1 MPARPSPPRASLE
14 PSRPALAQYSNYFA
28 VGQNAFEFLIDF
40 GQFAAEAGAVHFHT
54 RVATAPAFAKL
65 LLETLEAAI
74 RAHEAEHGDIGSAF
88 DQLELPSLLLHT
100 LPDLREQLRTP
111 GRTEDPASDRQP
123 VGHPPQTLA
132 NDPRHNV
139 KPRR

>member
-1 MPARPSPPRASLE
+1 LE

-40 GQFAAEAGAVHFHT
+40 GQFSAESAAVHFHT

-65 LLETLEAAI
+65 LLETLESAI
-74 RAHEAEHGDIGSAF
+74 RAHEAEYGDIGSAF
-88 DQLELPSLLLHT
+88 DQLELPSLLLQT
-100 LPDLREQLRTP
+100 LPDLREQLKTAR
-111 GRTEDPASDRQP
+111 GSQEQFSDRKP
-123 VGHPPQTLA
+123 VAPPPQNPA
-132 NDPRHNV
+132 APRHNV